1 MTTLHKLKEVGQSP
15 WYDNITIE
23 ENLEDAKIGL
33 KSLED
38 EGISIDRVCEKLQVE
53 GVKKFIESF
62 DALIDSIAKSTR

>member
-1 MTTLHKLKEVGQSP
+1 MTTLHKLREAGQSP

-23 ENLEDAKIGL
+23 ENLEDAKIAL

-38 EGISIDRVCEKLQVE
+38 EGISINGVCEKLQMD

-62 DALIDSIAKSTR
+62 DALIDSIAKNTR